1 MQSEASDEEIKL
13 ACKYAAADEFIEQLP
28 NKYETIIGENGVRL
42 SGGQKQRISIAR
54 AILKESPIILL
65 DEATSSLDAD
75 LKKLYKMR

>member
-42 SGGQKQRISIAR
+42 SVVKN
-54 AILKESPIILL
+54 KEYPLQ
-65 DEATSSLDAD
+65 EQF
-75 LKKLYKMR
+75 